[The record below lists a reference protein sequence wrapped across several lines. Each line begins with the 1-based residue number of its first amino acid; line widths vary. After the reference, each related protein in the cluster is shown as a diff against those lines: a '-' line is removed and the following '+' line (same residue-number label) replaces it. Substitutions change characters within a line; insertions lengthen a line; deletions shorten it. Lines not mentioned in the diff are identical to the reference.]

1 MYRTQRHSFQFADS
15 GQTGLAPA
23 GTYWQDLLTFEGTA
37 LMQAKNQIALYALAM
52 LAIGSAACYASGG
65 APMGGGSMSGPS
77 STPRSPQDLAVE
89 AYNAGVH
96 DVDKAKG
103 YDSDAAKTDKDDKR
117 AKLLTKAQK
126 SYATALDEFSR
137 AVEKNPNLFQAWN
150 YVGFCQRHLGN
161 YEAAL
166 TAYGRALDLN
176 PRYGEA
182 YEYRAEAYLGLNRV
196 EDAKTSYM
204 MLFSSAR
211 PLADQL
217 MTSMHRWVEERQR
230 DAKGVSPDDLAA
242 FAKWVDERAA
252 VAQQTASLWSGATKK
267 AQADWN

>member
-1 MYRTQRHSFQFADS
+1 
-15 GQTGLAPA
+15 
-23 GTYWQDLLTFEGTA
+23 
-37 LMQAKNQIALYALAM
+37 
-52 LAIGSAACYASGG
+52 
-65 APMGGGSMSGPS
+65 
-77 STPRSPQDLAVE
+77 
-89 AYNAGVH
+89 
-96 DVDKAKG
+96 VDRARG
-103 YDSDAAKTDKDDKR
+103 YESDAAKADKDDKKT
-117 AKLLTKAQK
+117 KLLTKAQK
-126 SYATALDEFSR
+126 SYATALEEFSR
-137 AVEKNPNLFQAWN
+137 AVDKNPNLFQAWN

-196 EDAKTSYM
+196 EEVKSSYI

-217 MTSMHRWVEERQR
+217 MLSMHRWVEERQR
-230 DAKGVSPDDLAA
+230 DARGVSEDDLAA
-242 FAKWVDERAA
+242 FAKWVEERAA
-252 VAQQTASLWSGATKK
+252 VAQQTASLWSGTKK